1 MKVIKSYIFGI
12 CILGAVLVNAVGT
25 VKAEL
30 SADEILKRAEKF
42 RGIDTNYTTKV
53 KVTNQMGSEIQDESE
68 FTVYIKDNM
77 TSLVEQLTP
86 ASQRGKKML
95 MVGNDLWMRTNDI
108 KKAIRISLDQKLTGE
123 AANGDL
129 AKTNFYVDF
138 DPTIVEQTAKY
149 YKLHL
154 KAKHDQTTYSQ
165 INYFINKKDF
175 TPFKAE
181 FMALSGK
188 ILKNVEYAKP
198 DTKLGGRVIISK
210 IKISDAVVKQRAS
223 ILKWTQFKIQKL
235 DDVIFNRASL

>member
-1 MKVIKSYIFGI
+1 MAINNGLLITCLLY
-12 CILGAVLVNAVGT
+12 AAVGMA
-25 VKAEL
+25 KAAP
-30 SADEILKRAEKF
+30 SASEILKKAEAF
-42 RGIDTNYTTKV
+42 RGLDVNYTTKV
-53 KVTNQMGSEIQDESE
+53 KVTNQMGAAIQDESE
-68 FTVYIKDNM
+68 FTVYIKDNL
-77 TSLVEQLTP
+77 TSLVEQFSP

-95 MVGNDLWMRTNDI
+95 MIGNDLWMRTADI

-129 AKTNFYVDF
+129 AKTNFYADF
-138 DPTIVEQTAKY
+138 DPTLVEQTDKY

-188 ILKNVEYAKP
+188 VLKNVEYAKP
-198 DTKLGGRVIISK
+198 DTKVAGKTIISK
-210 IKISDAVVKQRAS
+210 MKISDAVVKQRSS
-223 ILKWTQFKIQKL
+223 ILKWSQFKVQKL